1 MSNKPEK
8 RRESSIKL
16 ALYVNVILRWKKF
29 LLYNFIGLSIFAIIL
44 SLIIP
49 KTFSASALILPPGGN
64 SAFSSFLPESM
75 TKGLGG
81 VMGSALQDQGEG
93 TDKILA
99 ILNSR
104 SLAVNAIDHFHLKEK
119 WGSPTDED
127 AVNTFHSQ
135 VGINVDDEGMIRI
148 TTNIKTD
155 YFHPQKNEQATRHLA
170 VDLNKYLL
178 DQLDQ
183 KYIRLQTQKARYEG
197 TVIQKRYKQN
207 QQDLA
212 EAEQKLKAFSEKN
225 GMISLPEQ
233 VKATVET
240 AAQLESNIIINQ
252 IEMDAL
258 RQTMNEKM
266 PELRKK
272 RIHIKEMKDKLRN
285 IRFNESMNDSLNI
298 FPTFKKAPDLVLKY
312 ERLKRNV
319 EIQNI
324 IYKYLT
330 QQYEQ
335 VKLQESKATP
345 SLQFIDQPVLPT
357 KRSSP
362 TRSLLCIAIVL
373 AGMMLTVAFMFGYE
387 YYETHYA
394 DLMDHINDAH
404 QNTEQ

>member
-1 MSNKPEK
+1 MSKKPEK

-16 ALYVNVILRWKKF
+16 VHYVNTFLRWKKF
-29 LLYNFIGLSIFAIIL
+29 LLYNFLGLSIFAVIL

-49 KTFSASALILPPGGN
+49 KTFSTSALILPPGGN
-64 SAFSSFLPESM
+64 NALSSFLPETM

-81 VMGSALQDQGEG
+81 VMGAALQDQGEG
-93 TDKILA
+93 TNKILA

-104 SLAVNAIDHFHLKEK
+104 SLAENAINHFHLKEK

-127 AVNTFHSQ
+127 AINTFHSQ
-135 VGINVDDEGMIRI
+135 VGITVDDEGMIRI

-155 YFHPQKNEQATRHLA
+155 FFHPQKNELATRHLA

-183 KYIRLQTQKARYEG
+183 RYIQLQTQKARYEG
-197 TVIQKRYKQN
+197 NVIQKRYKQN
-207 QQDLA
+207 QEDLA
-212 EAEQKLKAFSEKN
+212 EAERKLKTFSEEN
-225 GMISLPEQ
+225 GMIALPEQ

-252 IEMDAL
+252 IEMDAM

-266 PELRKK
+266 PAIRKK
-272 RIHIKEMKDKLRN
+272 RIHIDEMKNKLSH
-285 IRFNESMNDSLNI
+285 IRFNKSMNDSLNI
-298 FPTFKKAPDLVLKY
+298 FPTFKQAPDLVLKY
-312 ERLKRNV
+312 ERLKRDV

-335 VKLQESKATP
+335 IKLQESKATP

-373 AGMMLTVAFMFGYE
+373 TGMMLAIAFMLGYE
-387 YYETHYA
+387 YYETNFS
-394 DLMDHINDAH
+394 DLMDHIKESH
-404 QNTEQ
+404 QNTE